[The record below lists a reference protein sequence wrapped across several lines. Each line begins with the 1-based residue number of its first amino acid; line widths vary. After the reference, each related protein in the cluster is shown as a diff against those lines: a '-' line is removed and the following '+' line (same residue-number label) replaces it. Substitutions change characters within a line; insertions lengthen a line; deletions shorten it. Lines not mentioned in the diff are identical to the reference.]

1 MESGTDLLLLLLL
14 PSVQNYFYGDH
25 FSLGRVTPSP
35 SQKVSQRTFGDCISG
50 LWSEI
55 FCRPGNALWSPNQR
69 CQSTERKWYGWS
81 RVYWRIIIELPSAS
95 RTLVPRGLL
104 CLTETEAFY
113 KQFTARFWNN
123 FVVHFCVISIPHFC
137 TGTGNWH

>member
-35 SQKVSQRTFGDCISG
+35 PRRSPKELLGIAFLDSG
-50 LWSEI
+50 VRFFAGLEMP
-55 FCRPGNALWSPNQR
+55 FWSPNQR

-104 CLTETEAFY
+104 RLTETEAFY
-113 KQFTARFWNN
+113 KQFTARFLNN